1 MVADTKITEL
11 GSDPRSSSTCLW
23 HARLA
28 EEAKTLKDLL
38 SNLKCHT
45 GRIYSSVSHI
55 DIIKIVSARPQW
67 HGASVEIHV
76 DKQSEVCVIGL
87 QGYGQMSTI
96 LGTCSNSFLDT
107 VIASINL

>member
-1 MVADTKITEL
+1 MVADTKITGL

-28 EEAKTLKDLL
+28 EEAETLKDLL
-38 SNLKCHT
+38 SNL
-45 GRIYSSVSHI
+45 
-55 DIIKIVSARPQW
+55 
-67 HGASVEIHV
+67 HV

-87 QGYGQMSTI
+87 QGYGQTSTI

-107 VIASINL
+107 VIASVNL